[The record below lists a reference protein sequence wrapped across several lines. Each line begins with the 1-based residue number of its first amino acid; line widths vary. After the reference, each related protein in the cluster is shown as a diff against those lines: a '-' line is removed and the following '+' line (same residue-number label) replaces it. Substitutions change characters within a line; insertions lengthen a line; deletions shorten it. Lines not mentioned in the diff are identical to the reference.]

1 MNIWMMAG
9 WAFISFCLFS
19 LYVWERNKYKELH
32 REILYLDERLRDL
45 AAGEKGGY
53 ILVPSAHPGIRNM
66 TADLNRMLDVFYR
79 QQMEYQRTRRSM
91 EQVLTNISHDLRTPL
106 TVLKGYSE
114 MLEREMAE
122 HISGKHVSKGD
133 TEDKPAVRSSSS
145 EERLREMTGKISEKA
160 DELAV
165 LMQDFFTL
173 SKLESGD
180 MVLHLQR
187 INLSRICHEVLLDY
201 YNLLEKKHFE
211 ADIRMTEEP
220 CPVLTDAGAVERI
233 LKNLLDNAI
242 KYGEEGQ
249 YLAFRLCRQD
259 GKVYVEVEDHGEGI
273 APEEQE
279 KIFARAYTKGR
290 GSGLG
295 LAIAGNL
302 AAQMRAD
309 LTVRSEKGEGTVFR
323 LTFASG
329 GEGKSV
335 PAQETEKQ

>member
-1 MNIWMMAG
+1 M
-9 WAFISFCLFS
+9 
-19 LYVWERNKYKELH
+19 
-32 REILYLDERLRDL
+32 
-45 AAGEKGGY
+45 
-53 ILVPSAHPGIRNM
+53 
-66 TADLNRMLDVFYR
+66 
-79 QQMEYQRTRRSM
+79 
-91 EQVLTNISHDLRTPL
+91 
-106 TVLKGYSE
+106 
-114 MLEREMAE
+114 
-122 HISGKHVSKGD
+122 
-133 TEDKPAVRSSSS
+133 
-145 EERLREMTGKISEKA
+145 
-160 DELAV
+160 
-165 LMQDFFTL
+165 
-173 SKLESGD
+173 
-180 MVLHLQR
+180 
-187 INLSRICHEVLLDY
+187 
-201 YNLLEKKHFE
+201 
-211 ADIRMTEEP
+211 
-220 CPVLTDAGAVERI
+220 
-233 LKNLLDNAI
+233 KNLLDNAI

-295 LAIAGNL
+295 LTIAGNL

>member
-1 MNIWMMAG
+1 MAG

-122 HISGKHVSKGD
+122 HISGTHVSKGD
-133 TEDKPAVRSSSS
+133 TEGKPAVRSSSS
-145 EERLREMTGKISEKA
+145 EERLREMTEKISEKA

-180 MVLHLQR
+180 MV
-187 INLSRICHEVLLDY
+187 
-201 YNLLEKKHFE
+201 
-211 ADIRMTEEP
+211 
-220 CPVLTDAGAVERI
+220 
-233 LKNLLDNAI
+233 
-242 KYGEEGQ
+242 
-249 YLAFRLCRQD
+249 
-259 GKVYVEVEDHGEGI
+259 
-273 APEEQE
+273 
-279 KIFARAYTKGR
+279 
-290 GSGLG
+290 
-295 LAIAGNL
+295 
-302 AAQMRAD
+302 
-309 LTVRSEKGEGTVFR
+309 
-323 LTFASG
+323 
-329 GEGKSV
+329 
-335 PAQETEKQ
+335 